1 MGAPVS
7 SLGVSGGLREVG
19 LLPGVLFFVFADAA
33 EQVLEVSGGVFP
45 VERLRGLVV
54 AVDEGEQGFR

>member
-1 MGAPVS
+1 
-7 SLGVSGGLREVG
+7 VSGGLREVG